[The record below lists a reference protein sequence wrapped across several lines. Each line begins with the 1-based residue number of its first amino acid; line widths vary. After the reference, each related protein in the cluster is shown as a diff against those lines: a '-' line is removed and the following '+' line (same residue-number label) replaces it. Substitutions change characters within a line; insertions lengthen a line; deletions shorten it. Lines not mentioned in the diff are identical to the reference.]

1 MKAISYKVNYDESQG
16 GEHRVKMRA
25 EISLGIISA

>member
-16 GEHRVKMRA
+16 GERVKMRA
-25 EISLGIISA
+25 EISPGIISA